1 MKVTIIILNWNRLK
15 DTLECLESL
24 KEMSLRDCRLS
35 VLVVDN
41 ASSDN
46 SVTEINKFLNSK
58 SNNNNK
64 KITWKL
70 IKTDENLGFAGG
82 NNFGISYS
90 LEESPD
96 YLILLNND
104 TLVDKNTLNG
114 LLDAAKDDPDAAII
128 SPKIYFAKGFEFHKN
143 RYKKNELG
151 KVIWY
156 EGGIID
162 WNDIYGNNNGV
173 DEVDNGQFNKTTD
186 TDFATG
192 ACMLLNCVAIRKV
205 GMFDEKYFMYF
216 EDVDLSQR
224 MKKHGWKVLFTSQA
238 KLWHKVAQSSG
249 VGSEL
254 NDYFITRNRLLF
266 AFRYASIRTKF
277 AIFRESLRLFIKGR
291 KWQKK
296 GVEDFYFSN
305 FGKGSW

>member
-1 MKVTIIILNWNRLK
+1 M
-15 DTLECLESL
+15 
-24 KEMSLRDCRLS
+24 
-35 VLVVDN
+35 
-41 ASSDN
+41 
-46 SVTEINKFLNSK
+46 
-58 SNNNNK
+58 
-64 KITWKL
+64 
-70 IKTDENLGFAGG
+70 
-82 NNFGISYS
+82 
-90 LEESPD
+90 
-96 YLILLNND
+96 
-104 TLVDKNTLNG
+104 VDKNTLNG

-156 EGGIID
+156 AGGIID

>member
-156 EGGIID
+156 AGGIID

-224 MKKHGWKVLFTSQA
+224 MK
-238 KLWHKVAQSSG
+238 
-249 VGSEL
+249 
-254 NDYFITRNRLLF
+254 
-266 AFRYASIRTKF
+266 
-277 AIFRESLRLFIKGR
+277 
-291 KWQKK
+291 
-296 GVEDFYFSN
+296 
-305 FGKGSW
+305 